1 MSMTVKRRKDTRT
14 PRVFMHKIADIRGGV
29 SVNVT
34 ELGCDYLP
42 EGSVLSAPVDGVC
55 HVVKRAKLTADATNA
70 DTSYKVAKGHPFK
83 VGDVIMLNTGAKA
96 YAITGIDT
104 SNSAYDTITVGTT
117 LGAAASIGDQLMQAA
132 AAGASGS
139 AFKYTPFALTGTG
152 KPVIAGQNMDMDA
165 WVIGVT
171 KGNPLPAAIAS
182 VLKGIIN
189 YD

>member
-42 EGSVLSAPVDGVC
+42 EGTVLSAPDEGVC
-55 HVVKRAKLTADATNA
+55 HVVKRATLTAAAT
-70 DTSYKVAKGHPFK
+70 DSTTGYKVAKGHPFK
-83 VGDVIMLNTGAKA
+83 VGDVIMLATGAKA
-96 YAITGIDT
+96 YAITSINT
-104 SNSAYDTITVGTT
+104 SNAAYDTINVGTT
-117 LGAAASIGDQLMQAA
+117 LGVAAAIGDQLMQAKT
-132 AAGASGS
+132 AGASGS
-139 AFKYTPFALTGTG
+139 DFKYPPFALTGTG
-152 KPVIAGQNMDMDA
+152 KPVIEGQNMDVDA
-165 WVIGVT
+165 WVMGVT

>member
-1 MSMTVKRRKDTRT
+1 MTVTRRKDTKT

-29 SVNVT
+29 SVNVS

-42 EGSVLSAPVDGVC
+42 EGTVLSAPVDGVC
-55 HVVKRAKLTADATNA
+55 HVVKRAKLTAAATNS

-83 VGDVIMLNTGAKA
+83 VGDVIMLATSAKA
-96 YAITGIDT
+96 YAITAIDG
-104 SNSAYDTITVGTT
+104 SNSGYDTLTVGTT
-117 LGAAASIGDQLMQAA
+117 LGAAANIGDQLMQAA

-139 AFKYTPFALTGTG
+139 ALKYAPFSLTGTG
-152 KPVIAGQNMDMDA
+152 KPVVQGTNLNVDA

-171 KGNPLPAAIAS
+171 KGNALPSAIAS

>member
-42 EGSVLSAPVDGVC
+42 EGTVLSAPVSGVC
-55 HVVKRAKLTADATNA
+55 HVVKRATLTAEATNS
-70 DTSYKVAKGHPFK
+70 DTTYKVAKGHPFI
-83 VGDVIMLNTGAKA
+83 VGDVVMLATNAKA
-96 YAITGIDT
+96 YAITAIDN
-104 SNSAYDTITVGTT
+104 SNSGYDVITVGTT

-139 AFKYTPFALTGTG
+139 ALKYAPLSLTGTG
-152 KPVIAGQNMDMDA
+152 KPVEKGQNLDVDA
-165 WVIGVT
+165 WIIGVT
-171 KGNPLPAAIAS
+171 KGNPLPSAIAS
-182 VLKGIIN
+182 ELKGIIN
-189 YD
+189 Y

>member
-42 EGSVLSAPVDGVC
+42 EGTVLSAPVDGVC
-55 HVVKRAKLTADATNA
+55 HVVKRATLTANATDSA
-70 DTSYKVAKGHPFK
+70 TSYKVAKGHPFK
-83 VGDVIMLNTGAKA
+83 VGDVIMLAANAKA

-104 SNSAYDTITVGTT
+104 SNASYDTITVGTT
-117 LGAAASIGDQLMQAA
+117 LGVAASAGDQIMQAA
-132 AAGASGS
+132 SAGSSGS
-139 AFKYTPFALTGTG
+139 ALKYTPLALSGTG

-165 WVIGVT
+165 WLVGVT

-182 VLKGIIN
+182 ALKGIIN